1 MLWCGSSEK
10 ERHHYWN
17 MMFRD
22 FAIAFSH
29 EWKLLRCFDSV
40 KTSYRSVKIKRM
52 KDRWK
57 IYRSTFVVVLFAS
70 SAVAVVSEQ
79 DREKFASDSNER
91 RCVVFSSKRMKSW
104 SKKSGFFW
112 SFDFEASN
120 DNEGEEAWKCW
131 DSTSFEFFLRRE
143 ICSLWISFFSSSRTK
158 LKSHLIRWQE
168 AHEEQREEQ
177 DDFRRSK
184 RMWHERLF
192 ESLFQQKCL
201 RSRFR
206 DQMNELMK
214 LERVSQA
221 EHESYFWIN
230 HSQSNSLRRTK
241 DVLQKSRLLTKVAD
255 AAEVKERSSLMII
268 YIGSAKSYPYRVH

>member
-1 MLWCGSSEK
+1 
-10 ERHHYWN
+10 
-17 MMFRD
+17 
-22 FAIAFSH
+22 
-29 EWKLLRCFDSV
+29 
-40 KTSYRSVKIKRM
+40 M

-70 SAVAVVSEQ
+70 SAIAVVSEQ

-91 RCVVFSSKRMKSW
+91 RCVVFSPKRMKSW

-131 DSTSFEFFLRRE
+131 DSTSFQFFLRRE
-143 ICSLWISFFSSSRTK
+143 ICSLWIFFSSSRTE

-177 DDFRRSK
+177 DNFRRQK
-184 RMWHERLF
+184 WTWHERLS
-192 ESLFQQKCL
+192 ESPFQRKCL

-206 DQMNELMK
+206 DQSNELMK
-214 LERVSQA
+214 LESD
-221 EHESYFWIN
+221 S
-230 HSQSNSLRRTK
+230 
-241 DVLQKSRLLTKVAD
+241 
-255 AAEVKERSSLMII
+255 
-268 YIGSAKSYPYRVH
+268 